1 MSLLSSSLPRPK
13 SVHDGGFTLLEVIV
27 AMGVMTVGLMAAAV
41 LAAGTMGTT
50 HASKFMSAAGI
61 LSSEKLEDLN
71 RWNVNDPQICIP
83 TGISSMGSLSQDLQ
97 ATVTCPAGSSGTVNY
112 YDDVFMGETG
122 ITSAVA
128 CPVASSCFT
137 ETVSG
142 TGPNGI
148 VYTTTYHAPSGIISS
163 QNSTT
168 APTLATFHRRWVI
181 ESQPALNG
189 TAVGGVRRITVQVTA
204 FDATVRPAV
213 NFQMSM
219 VRP

>member
-1 MSLLSSSLPRPK
+1 MSLSRRK
-13 SVHDGGFTLLEVIV
+13 SVHEGGFTLLEVIV
-27 AMGVMTVGLMAAAV
+27 AMGVMTIGLMAAAV
-41 LAAGTMGTT
+41 LAGSTMGTT
-50 HASKFMSAAGI
+50 RTSKFMSAAGI
-61 LSSEKLEDLN
+61 LASEKLEDLN
-71 RWNVNDPQICIP
+71 RWDVNDPQICIP
-83 TGISSMGSLSQDLQ
+83 TGSTSEGSLSQDVR

-122 ITSAVA
+122 VTSAVA
-128 CPVASSCFT
+128 CPIASSCFT

-142 TGPNGI
+142 SGPNGV

-168 APTLATFHRRWVI
+168 APTSATFHRRWVI

-189 TAVGGVRRITVQVTA
+189 TAVGGVRRITVQVA
-204 FDATVRPAV
+204 GLDATVQSAV

>member
-1 MSLLSSSLPRPK
+1 
-13 SVHDGGFTLLEVIV
+13 
-27 AMGVMTVGLMAAAV
+27 
-41 LAAGTMGTT
+41 
-50 HASKFMSAAGI
+50 MSAAGI
-61 LSSEKLEDLN
+61 LASEKLEDLN
-71 RWNVNDPQICIP
+71 RWNMNDPQICIP
-83 TGISSMGSLSQDLQ
+83 AGNSVEGSLSQDLQ

-122 ITSAVA
+122 VASAAA
-128 CPVASSCFT
+128 CPIASSCFT

-142 TGPNGI
+142 TGPSGI

-168 APTLATFHRRWVI
+168 APTLATFHRRWII
-181 ESQPALNG
+181 EWEPALNG
-189 TAVGGVRRITVQVTA
+189 SAVGGVRRITVQVTGL
-204 FDATVRPAV
+204 DVTVQPGV

>member
-1 MSLLSSSLPRPK
+1 MSLSRPRK
-13 SVHDGGFTLLEVIV
+13 RVHDGGFTLVEVIV
-27 AMGVMTVGLMAAAV
+27 AMAVMTIGLMAAAV
-41 LAAGTMGTT
+41 LAGNTMGIA

-61 LSSEKLEDLN
+61 LASEKLEDLN
-71 RWNVNDPQICIP
+71 RWDMNDPQICVP
-83 TGISSMGSLSQDLQ
+83 TGNSSMGSLTQDLE
-97 ATVTCPAGSSGTVNY
+97 ATVTCPTGSSGTVNY

-122 ITSAVA
+122 VTSSSA
-128 CPVASSCFT
+128 CPIASSCFT

-168 APTLATFHRRWVI
+168 PPTQATFHRRWVI
-181 ESQPALNG
+181 EWQPALNG
-189 TAVGGVRRITVQVTA
+189 TAVGSVRRITVQVTGL
-204 FDATVRPAV
+204 DSTVRPGV